1 MVVVVG
7 GWDPS
12 SSAGEEHW
20 VLLKGLGE
28 KVETESDMGEKN
40 KSVGESMT

>member
-1 MVVVVG
+1 MVVG

-12 SSAGEEHW
+12 SSAREEHR